1 MDSRS
6 LEYERLRERALLL
19 TLSLGRRTLIL
30 TLFLMVLAVLGKILG
45 FLQQI
50 HVVATITSVA
60 ILSAYVISPAV
71 NRLQTRARLPRIVAI
86 STVYICLGLVGGLAL
101 AYIIPVVKQQYTAF
115 SHHFGSY
122 LAGFQHSI
130 RDLIV
135 QLQTNGPAFVSDA
148 LKDVDADALDLASLF
163 GDLQNAAPAIVGG
176 TLPGVFTGF
185 KAAAVFLAGMI
196 LVPLFTFYILMDP
209 ERYSL
214 GFLRLVPR
222 RWKPDVQEVITEI
235 DLVLGRYIRGQ
246 LLVCFTVGTLVALVL
261 NLLRLEYATLIGVFV
276 GMVDIIPY
284 IGVPLGLIPAVLI
297 AVCNHGV
304 GGAVAVWA
312 AMQVIHWSEGH
323 IIVPAVVGRSVG
335 LPPLLVIV
343 ALGAGAEL
351 GGLLGMVFAIPVAAI
366 LRVLTN
372 FYIRRL
378 ERSDPIVIVSGQEL
392 VAASAN
398 GEAGSESHPIVHP
411 HGPFEGQEGDGQSG
425 PTPEASV
432 TVS

>member
-1 MDSRS
+1 M
-6 LEYERLRERALLL
+6 A
-19 TLSLGRRTLIL
+19 
-30 TLFLMVLAVLGKILG
+30 MAVLGKILG

-50 HVVATITSVA
+50 HVVATILSVA

-71 NRLQTRARLPRIVAI
+71 NRLQRQFRLPRIVAI
-86 STVYICLGLVGGLAL
+86 TTVYLVIGLVGGIAL
-101 AYIIPVVKQQYTAF
+101 AYIIPVVKQQYSAF
-115 SHHFGSY
+115 SLHLGSY
-122 LAGFQHSI
+122 LADFQKNVRS
-130 RDLIV
+130 LILH
-135 QLQTNGPAFVSDA
+135 LQTNGPTFVADA
-148 LKDVDADALDLASLF
+148 LKDVDTDALDVASLV

-185 KAAAVFLAGMI
+185 KAAAVFLAGMV

-222 RWKPDVQEVITEI
+222 RWKPDAQEIITDI

-261 NLLRLEYATLIGVFV
+261 NLLHLEYATLIGVFV
-276 GMVDIIPY
+276 GIVDIIPY
-284 IGVPLGLIPAVLI
+284 VGVPLGLVPAVLI
-297 AVCNHGV
+297 AVVNHGV
-304 GGAVAVWA
+304 GWAVAVWA
-312 AMQVIHWSEGH
+312 SMQVIHWSEGH

-351 GGLLGMVFAIPVAAI
+351 GGVIGMVFAIPVAAI

-378 ERSDPIVIVSGQEL
+378 ENSDPTMIATGQE
-392 VAASAN
+392 SIPGSTN
-398 GEAGSESHPIVHP
+398 GGIGSEIRPTVP
-411 HGPFEGQEGDGQSG
+411 PTVGPVLE
-425 PTPEASV
+425 
-432 TVS
+432 VSTAAN